1 MVYRR
6 PAFVMGLMTCCIFL
20 IFLCPFFF
28 FFLMSKV
35 WWAHEPNYLQV
46 LLHELMGLERFWIAS
61 SVRNDS
67 NECLNILESE
77 NVSCSVISD
86 SSTTPWAVARRAP
99 LFMGL
104 PKQEYWS
111 GLPFPSPG
119 ALPNPGIKSRS
130 PALQADSLPSEPRG
144 KP

>member
-20 IFLCPFFF
+20 IFLCPFF

-99 LFMGL
+99 LSMGL

-130 PALQADSLPSEPRG
+130 PALQADSLPSELPG